1 MRNIR
6 CKQGILWLSI
16 AIILTTQFGCAHKP
30 PIRHPSEQVKT
41 HLGSITIVPA
51 NFIPESNFNTFAKG
65 RLSGAGKG
73 AAFGAGYFAV
83 GALTSGPFGILL
95 FPVFAVV
102 GGVIGGVI
110 GAVDAVPEAKAQD
123 IETAINNA
131 LAELK
136 IQETMAE
143 HVLKSGMDLTNYNF
157 DLLEGRGPN
166 SYNEKP
172 KYAFLKKDNIDAVLE
187 ISVRDVGLED
197 DPEER
202 SSISLFMTVY
212 ARLIRVED
220 ETEICSQT
228 FEYKGRRFKFS
239 DWVDN
244 DAKIFRE
251 EFDRCYKKLSEQL
264 IEDLFLLYVFHMDS
278 YWSTSKFC
286 GLSPLYP
293 EFTLELRYPEVD
305 SLQPTLV
312 WESFPR
318 QKDKEADKAGL
329 LSKISEV
336 TYDLKIWK
344 VEEKVPT
351 ELVYSKQ
358 CLTESKHKIELPL
371 EVSTK
376 YFWTMRARLEL
387 DGQPR
392 VTKWSYSRVPWIVDP
407 SLALFPGAIL
417 FDPPDDPCK
426 LNYIPNRNYFC
437 FITPKK

>member
-1 MRNIR
+1 
-6 CKQGILWLSI
+6 
-16 AIILTTQFGCAHKP
+16 
-30 PIRHPSEQVKT
+30 
-41 HLGSITIVPA
+41 
-51 NFIPESNFNTFAKG
+51 
-65 RLSGAGKG
+65 
-73 AAFGAGYFAV
+73 
-83 GALTSGPFGILL
+83 
-95 FPVFAVV
+95 
-102 GGVIGGVI
+102 
-110 GAVDAVPEAKAQD
+110 
-123 IETAINNA
+123 
-131 LAELK
+131 
-136 IQETMAE
+136 
-143 HVLKSGMDLTNYNF
+143 
-157 DLLEGRGPN
+157 
-166 SYNEKP
+166 
-172 KYAFLKKDNIDAVLE
+172 
-187 ISVRDVGLED
+187 
-197 DPEER
+197 
-202 SSISLFMTVY
+202 
-212 ARLIRVED
+212 
-220 ETEICSQT
+220 
-228 FEYKGRRFKFS
+228 
-239 DWVDN
+239 
-244 DAKIFRE
+244 
-251 EFDRCYKKLSEQL
+251 
-264 IEDLFLLYVFHMDS
+264 MDS

-407 SLALFPGAIL
+407 GLALFPGAIL